1 MWRHAARPRRYKGIP
16 LVKRRLVTILSAT
29 CICASAAI
37 LLVSERASAQ
47 GEKST
52 TATSAAPKSKIAVI
66 NKKTVFDNYNKRKAE
81 WDKLEAEKATLQ
93 KEIDALRDQVNESR
107 TKLRDACDTLNAEQ
121 KQALDDKA
129 TADERA
135 YEDKYRRSQGDID
148 QKSEKF
154 FSVILDQIGTGV
166 REVGTAENYKVILD
180 CDPKAGTPVLYFD
193 PSLDIT
199 KKVTD
204 HLNSK

>member
-16 LVKRRLVTILSAT
+16 LVKRRLVTILIAT

-47 GEKST
+47 GEKPA
-52 TATSAAPKSKIAVI
+52 TAPAAPKGKIAVV
-66 NKKTVFDNYNKRKAE
+66 NKKTVFDNYNTRKAE

-93 KEIDALRDQVNESR
+93 KEIDALRDRVNESR
-107 TKLRDACDTLNAEQ
+107 KKLREGVEVLTDEQ
-121 KQALDDKA
+121 RQVLVDKA
-129 TADERA
+129 AADERA
-135 YEDKYRRSQGDID
+135 YEDKYRRSQSDID
-148 QKSEKF
+148 DKSEKF
-154 FSVILDQIGTGV
+154 FSIILDQIGAGV
-166 REVGTAENYKVILD
+166 KEVGAAENYKIILD
-180 CDPKAGTPVLYFD
+180 CDPKAGTSVLYFD

-204 HLNSK
+204 HLNKK

>member
-1 MWRHAARPRRYKGIP
+1 M
-16 LVKRRLVTILSAT
+16 
-29 CICASAAI
+29 CASAAI

-47 GEKST
+47 GDKP
-52 TATSAAPKSKIAVI
+52 AAAPAAAPKGKIAVI
-66 NKKTVFDNYNKRKAE
+66 NKKTVFDNYNNRKTE

-107 TKLRDACDTLNAEQ
+107 KKLREAAETLSEEQ
-121 KQALDDKA
+121 KRELVDKA
-129 TADERA
+129 AADERA
-135 YEDKYRRSQGDID
+135 YEDKFRRSQGDID
-148 QKSEKF
+148 DKSEKF
-154 FSVILDQIGTGV
+154 FSVILDQISAGV
-166 REVGTAENYKVILD
+166 RDVGNAENYRIILD

-199 KKVTD
+199 NKVTD

>member
-47 GEKST
+47 GEKP
-52 TATSAAPKSKIAVI
+52 AAAPAAPKGKIAVV
-66 NKKTVFDNYNKRKAE
+66 NKKTVFDNYNTRKAE

-93 KEIDALRDQVNESR
+93 KELDTLREQVNAGR
-107 TKLRDACDTLNAEQ
+107 KKLREELATMNDEQ
-121 KQALDDKA
+121 KQALLEKVS
-129 TADERA
+129 ADERA
-135 YEDKYRRSQGDID
+135 YEDKFRRSQGDID
-148 QKSEKF
+148 DKSEKF
-154 FSVILDQIGTGV
+154 FSVILDQIGAGV
-166 REVGTAENYKVILD
+166 REVGNAENYRIILD
-180 CDPKAGTPVLYFD
+180 CDLKSGTPIIYFD